1 MKQNKKR
8 YGKKILKKGY
18 NWEDTK
24 QVNPFKNGWHL
35 ISPYTWIKEI
45 IVRSKHRHATYARL
59 FCFCFWWMS
68 WDGTLRNWCLHFCK
82 RKRAKDSKGN
92 ILTVKKILYVN
103 TFENVYGTVWRPCIL
118 MLGCKRF
125 RHLQEF
131 FFFGALRDSLNL
143 VPSTLHLENSIHTQ
157 TADRKPRLHNI
168 FLQKPV
174 HKSTNYTN
182 NRKCVV

>member
-24 QVNPFKNGWHL
+24 PVNPFKNGWHL

-131 FFFGALRDSLNL
+131 FFL
-143 VPSTLHLENSIHTQ
+143 VLLETHSTSFPVLFISRIAFIH
-157 TADRKPRLHNI
+157 KPRTASRGYITYFSKNRC
-168 FLQKPV
+168 
-174 HKSTNYTN
+174 TNLRITRTIEN
-182 NRKCVV
+182 V